1 MKTCSSSSVQGVF
14 RVKYKTPLKVK
25 TLKEYKT
32 SLERRKKNTDT
43 NHSELHAKPTSQHYD
58 NLQQADNQKQP
69 LKDTTNT
76 PAKIKIEDNNNQE
89 PESTQQ
95 DHNETPNT
103 NNAQQQGSRSLQC
116 LETLAQKAGI
126 HDITPDDCKF
136 DVANTL
142 LNLDRGHEFIKQ
154 SVDGKFFR

>member
-1 MKTCSSSSVQGVF
+1 MYFFVYQKFSCSQTLRTFFFIF
-14 RVKYKTPLKVK
+14 R
-25 TLKEYKT
+25 
-32 SLERRKKNTDT
+32 
-43 NHSELHAKPTSQHYD
+43 SQHYD
-58 NLQQADNQKQP
+58 NLQQADSQKQP

-76 PAKIKIEDNNNQE
+76 PSKTKIEDNNNQE

-95 DHNETPNT
+95 DNNDPT
-103 NNAQQQGSRSLQC
+103 NNNVQQQRQGSLQC

-126 HDITPDDCKF
+126 HDITPDDCKY

-154 SVDGKFFR
+154 NVDNTGKFKTNITRI